1 MRRLLTRE
9 KKLMSLKV
17 TLKVTRRETAHA
29 PSLNQGK
36 KVNVFES
43 NSESHKARDGACA
56 VSLPVIFSCHG
67 DGALFKSWPLWG
79 GQTFKK
85 KNKKKVKKKKK
96 IKKKNPR
103 GGDDACAV
111 S

>member
-29 PSLNQGK
+29 PSPSLVISVLLRFFFYLLAN
-36 KVNVFES
+36 E
-43 NSESHKARDGACA
+43 ADGACA
-56 VSLPVIFSCHG
+56 VSLPG
-67 DGALFKSWPLWG
+67 P
-79 GQTFKK
+79 
-85 KNKKKVKKKKK
+85 KKVKSHRCDL
-96 IKKKNPR
+96 PFY
-103 GGDDACAV
+103 GTV